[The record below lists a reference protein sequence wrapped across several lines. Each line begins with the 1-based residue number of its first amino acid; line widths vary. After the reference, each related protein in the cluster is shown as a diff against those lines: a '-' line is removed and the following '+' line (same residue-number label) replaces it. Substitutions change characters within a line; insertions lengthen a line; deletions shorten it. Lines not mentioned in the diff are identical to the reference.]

1 MDIQLKK
8 TNRSETCVK
17 SIQRYFS
24 FFALLLMSTMTAH
37 ANEEATTHIVEISPG
52 IGYYNFDSKRNID
65 DAPMAA
71 VGLGLHLS
79 RRWAVLLQY
88 SASNTTSTVNNA
100 SQHVDMQKYHL
111 DVHRFFNT
119 ENRLRPYLVA
129 GFGQM
134 DLITE
139 SSKSNK
145 NMINAGLGLA
155 YRMTSSWFVRA
166 DARIFSR
173 TNNDYH
179 DNALTLTLGYR
190 FSNGERGD

>member
-1 MDIQLKK
+1 MYIPLRK
-8 TNRSETCVK
+8 TCRFKTDMK

-24 FFALLLMSTMTAH
+24 CFVLLLTSTVVAH
-37 ANEEATTHIVEISPG
+37 AKEAVTTHIVEISPG
-52 IGYYNFDSKRNID
+52 IGYYNFDSERNLN
-65 DAPMAA
+65 DASMAA
-71 VGLGLHLS
+71 VGLGLQLS

-88 SASNTTSTVNNA
+88 SALNTTTTINGV

-134 DLITE
+134 DLI
-139 SSKSNK
+139 SSSSSNNK

-155 YRMTSSWFVRA
+155 YRMTSSWSVRA
-166 DARIFSR
+166 DARFFSS
-173 TNNDYH
+173 TNNDYL
-179 DNALTLTLGYR
+179 DNAITFTLGYR
-190 FSNGERGD
+190 FNNGERGD